1 MPGGS
6 NHEPKRAALVGVEA
20 RYISD
25 VKKLAAEEPDLLEEI
40 RPGEETIQGA
50 DDFADAISARWQ
62 DSVLAI
68 IDVGKLLLGAKHT
81 LPHGEFGPMIESDS
95 VPFGWSTANQLM
107 AIAGH
112 SLLANSDH
120 GKNLPPSWRTIYE
133 LTKAPDDA
141 VGWRMGA
148 LAHTLTNKVEAA
160 YRRGDLFEKRRQ
172 LITAWS
178 TYCKHPQRRSSWSFA
193 PN

>member
-1 MPGGS
+1 MEAEDVGRVERPVEVTLPGGS
-6 NHEPKRAALVGVEA
+6 NHEPKRAAVVGVGA

-40 RPGEETIQGA
+40 RSGEETIQGA

-81 LPHGEFGPMIESDS
+81 LPHGEFGPMIESEK
-95 VPFGWSTANQLM
+95 VPFGWRATQHLM

-112 SLLANSDH
+112 SLLSNANH
-120 GKNLPPSWRTIYE
+120 GAHLPSSWRTLYE
-133 LTKAPDDA
+133 LTKAPDYA
-141 VGWRMGA
+141 LGGWLADGRTGA
-148 LAHTLTNKVEAA
+148 YSHQQS
-160 YRRGDLFEKRRQ
+160 RGGLPAR
-172 LITAWS
+172 
-178 TYCKHPQRRSSWSFA
+178 
-193 PN
+193 